1 MKICTTCGSNH
12 ADDVDFCPYDGTP
25 LFASASMEDD
35 GLPEPD
41 FHEPAPTQAA
51 HKRLDSTQF
60 PEVEPLA
67 FAQPQPRVA
76 PRLDSAEFPEVE
88 PTLSVNSMPA
98 VALGA
103 EAEPAPEPP
112 KPAIRQPRAVPIPPP
127 ELAPERH
134 AGPQD
139 SDDDQGGFD
148 PNAVT
153 PPPMPA
159 VSSPKPSEPS
169 VLDLLGDPVPVE
181 DEGFHGLPGD
191 EPLSLDDGLKSRV
204 APLPEAPPTPPA
216 SSRKLLVG
224 LVVGLVVLAA
234 LGAVGY
240 FVVLPMLQQA
250 P

>member
-1 MKICTTCGSNH
+1 VKICTTCGSNH

-41 FHEPAPTQAA
+41 FHEPAPNQAGN
-51 HKRLDSTQF
+51 KRLDSAQF
-60 PEVEPLA
+60 PEVEPLI

-88 PTLSVNSMPA
+88 PTLSVNNMPA
-98 VALGA
+98 VALA
-103 EAEPAPEPP
+103 AEPAPEPP

-127 ELAPERH
+127 ELFPERH
-134 AGPQD
+134 EAAQE
-139 SDDDQGGFD
+139 DDDPGFD

-159 VSSPKPSEPS
+159 GLTPKPSEPS

-181 DEGFHGLPGD
+181 DEGLDGLPGD
-191 EPLSLDDGLKSRV
+191 EPLSLDDGLKDRV
-204 APLPEAPPTPPA
+204 APPPEAPPAPPA
-216 SSRKLLVG
+216 GSRKLLVA